1 MIMKKYYY
9 KFSKI
14 LIVFIVISIVS
25 CSKSNEISNVDEN
38 TGDDIVVDVEPLA
51 VSQLLNV
58 SYGASPQQKYDIYLP
73 AGRTKETTKVFFL
86 IHGGSWI
93 SGDKNDM
100 NQFVNYLKPNFTNHA
115 IVNINY
121 RLATIGNPPFP
132 MQIDDIK
139 SVITDL
145 KSKADTY
152 QISNNYGFIGTSAG
166 GQLAM
171 LYSYKHDN
179 NNEVDMVCSI
189 VGPTN
194 FTDPNYVDN
203 PDFEQQLEAYEV
215 IFGYSFEN
223 DPEYF
228 ESLSPY
234 HVVTPSAP
242 PSILFY
248 GDSDHLIPTSQGV
261 EMHAKLNSLNIIN
274 QLTLYEGEGHGNWS
288 SENREATYTK
298 LSNFINIHFQ

>member
-1 MIMKKYYY
+1 MKKFYY
-9 KFSKI
+9 KFSKLLLVLLAFSCI
-14 LIVFIVISIVS
+14 S
-25 CSKSNEISNVDEN
+25 CSKSDGISNNEN
-38 TGDDIVVDVEPLA
+38 NNGGDDIVIEPTPLSA
-51 VSQLLNV
+51 TQLLNV
-58 SYGASPQQKYDIYLP
+58 SYGASPQQKYDLYLP

-100 NQFVNYLKPNFTNHA
+100 SQFVNYLKPNFTNHA

-139 SVITDL
+139 SVIADL
-145 KSKADTY
+145 KLKAETY

-171 LYSYKHDN
+171 LYAYKHDT
-179 NNEVDMVCSI
+179 NNEVNMVCSV

-215 IFGYSFEN
+215 IFGHSFEN
-223 DPEYF
+223 DSEYF
-228 ESLSPY
+228 EGLSPY
-234 HVVTPSAP
+234 HIVTSTAP

-248 GDSDHLIPTSQGV
+248 GDSDHLIPTSQGLD
-261 EMHAKLNSLNIIN
+261 MHAKLNSLNIVN
-274 QLTLYEGEGHGNWS
+274 QFTLYEGEGHGNWS
-288 SENREATYTK
+288 SENIAETYTK
-298 LSNFINIHFQ
+298 LSNFVNIHFQ